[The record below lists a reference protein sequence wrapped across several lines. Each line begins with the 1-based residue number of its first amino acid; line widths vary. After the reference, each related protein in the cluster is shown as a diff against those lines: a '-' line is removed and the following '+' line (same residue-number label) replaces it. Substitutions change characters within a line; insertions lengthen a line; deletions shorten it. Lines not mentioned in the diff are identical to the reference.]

1 MPINVDNDCF
11 HCPVCTHYH
20 KLALSDIL
28 PGLKRRC
35 NREGAVIVEISSS
48 ALIVHPKMALSFPLA
63 VSLYAYVEGAKGMM

>member
-11 HCPVCTHYH
+11 HCPVCTHYN

-35 NREGAVIVEISSS
+35 NREGAVIVEI
-48 ALIVHPKMALSFPLA
+48 
-63 VSLYAYVEGAKGMM
+63 

>member
-1 MPINVDNDCF
+1 MIKGLFSSSIHHLMPINVDNDCF

-35 NREGAVIVEISSS
+35 NREGAVIVEI
-48 ALIVHPKMALSFPLA
+48 
-63 VSLYAYVEGAKGMM
+63 